1 MSNAVMQTVTLG
13 LASRDGART
22 RLARAFKG
30 EAQGAFLSFETPA
43 LLLKVL
49 SGKRWAIL
57 QAMTGA
63 GPLSIREVARRVERD
78 VKAVHGDVKALLAA
92 GVLDKDGARV
102 VFPYESVHVDFRL
115 TTAA

>member
-1 MSNAVMQTVTLG
+1 MSNTVTLG
-13 LASRDGART
+13 LAGIDDAKG
-22 RLARAFKG
+22 RLARAFES

-49 SGKRWAIL
+49 TGKRWEIL

-63 GPLSIREVARRVERD
+63 GPLAIREIARRVGRD

-92 GVLDKDGARV
+92 GVLDRAEGGL
-102 VFPYESVHVDFRL
+102 VFPFDSVHVDFRL
-115 TTAA
+115 TAAA